1 MTVTMD
7 QTNII
12 VLPAWLA
19 RNGRTSV
26 TMDGVLTQV
35 TNVTDEMTAEMD
47 LMSATVDPYVTP

>member
-19 RNGRTSV
+19 RNGSTSV
-26 TMDGVLTQV
+26 TMVGVLTQF